1 MVRGK
6 VGRSFRTRW
15 LPALL
20 TTWPLAACGPGQ
32 DPVGTP
38 LTWWH
43 GLEGGV
49 IAEQRPPPPGVDDPY
64 PHVGT
69 TPARPTV
76 PSKPVRDQLTASLAA
91 QRTATHRLDL
101 DQPIA
106 APRPAAAPAK
116 TAAPP
121 PASGAPA
128 SATIEAAGD
137 APAASPG
144 TPAPP
149 APRPKPLPTPEQQ
162 EASQPMLT
170 MPSPPQAVTIA
181 ASGPLPEMPAAPPA
195 PPSLGGFAIPT
206 TEVRRLTPDYA
217 AETAR
222 AENIGFV
229 PGSDELL
236 PASRSLLDHMAT
248 YSGGRPVSVTGF
260 GEARSDQPAD
270 QEAALHL
277 ALARATSAAAELH
290 THGVAEA
297 RIKIAA
303 SPFGRGGDVT
313 VVQ

>member
-1 MVRGK
+1 MVRASR
-6 VGRSFRTRW
+6 VWW
-15 LPALL
+15 LALL
-20 TTWPLAACGPGQ
+20 PLAGCGAGQ

-38 LTWWH
+38 VSWWH

-76 PSKPVRDQLTASLAA
+76 PSKDVRDGLTASLAA
-91 QRTATHRLDL
+91 QRTVTHRLDA
-101 DQPIA
+101 DQPVAVPVA
-106 APRPAAAPAK
+106 AAVPAKAAAP
-116 TAAPP
+116 P
-121 PASGAPA
+121 PA

-137 APAASPG
+137 APAPVPG

-149 APRPKPLPTPEQQ
+149 APPPRPLPTPEQQ
-162 EASQPMLT
+162 EANQPVLA
-170 MPSPPQAVTIA
+170 MPPAPGAVTVA
-181 ASGPLPEMPAAPPA
+181 ASGPLPEMPAAPP
-195 PPSLGGFAIPT
+195 PSPAVGGFVIPVT
-206 TEVRRLTPDYA
+206 AVARLTPDYVSEA
-217 AETAR
+217 AHA
-222 AENIGFV
+222 ANLDYL

-236 PASRSLLDHMAT
+236 PKSRAVLDHVAVG
-248 YSGGRPVSVTGF
+248 SGGRPVSVTGF

-277 ALARATSAAAELH
+277 ALARATAAAAELH
-290 THGVAEA
+290 RFGVAEA